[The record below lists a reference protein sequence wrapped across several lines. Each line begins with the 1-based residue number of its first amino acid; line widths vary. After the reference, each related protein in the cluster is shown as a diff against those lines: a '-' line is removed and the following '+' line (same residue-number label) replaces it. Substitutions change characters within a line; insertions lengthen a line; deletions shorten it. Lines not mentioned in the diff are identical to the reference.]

1 MKQEDSIKIF
11 NDKKI
16 RTKWDEEIEDYYY
29 SVIDV
34 VAVLTDSKNPKRY
47 WSDLKKKLSEKN
59 NETYENIVRLK
70 MPSKDGKMR
79 LTDVATTNNL
89 ITLLNNIKSEYKD
102 EFIDWLNQT
111 RLEQLYNSNNT
122 INTLL
127 YYGNEGAV
135 SIEVIIDK
143 ENETMWATQKTI
155 ASLFKV
161 SKQNISYHLK
171 DIFETAE
178 LDENSVV
185 KEILTTAPDNKKYS
199 TKFYNL
205 DVIIS
210 VGYRVNSKN
219 ATQFRIWATKTLKEY
234 MIKGFV
240 LDDELLK
247 NGTRFGKDYFDE
259 LLEKIRDI
267 RTSERRFYQKITDLF
282 AECSFDYNPNS
293 EITKNF
299 YSKVQNKLHFAITG
313 DTAAELID
321 KRVDFEKEFMGL
333 TSWKES
339 PKGKVR
345 KSDVTI
351 AKNYLTREELSELNR
366 IVSMYLDYAENQAAR
381 HKLMSME
388 DWAKRLDL
396 FLEFN
401 EYNILENKGKIKMDL
416 AKQKALCEYE
426 KYKVIQDNIYQ
437 SDFDV
442 FLEDFEKKYSNN

>member
-1 MKQEDSIKIF
+1 MVKENSIKIF

-16 RTKWDEEIEDYYY
+16 RTKWDQEIEDYWY

-34 VAVLTDSKNPKRY
+34 IAVLNESKNPSAY
-47 WSDLKKKLSEKN
+47 WRKLKQRLKKEQ
-59 NETYENIVRLK
+59 NEIVKKCHSLK
-70 MPSKDGKMR
+70 MPSNDGKMR
-79 LTDVATTNNL
+79 LTDVASTNNL
-89 ITLLNNIKSEYKD
+89 ISLLDNINSEYKED
-102 EFIDWLNQT
+102 FIDWLNQS

-122 INTLL
+122 TNTLL
-127 YYGNEGAV
+127 YWGEEGAV

-155 ASLFKV
+155 AGLFKV

-171 DIFETAE
+171 DIFETGE

-210 VGYRVNSKN
+210 VGYRINSKN

-234 MIKGFV
+234 IVKGFV

-267 RTSERRFYQKITDLF
+267 RASERRFYQKITDLF
-282 AECSFDYNPNS
+282 AECSYDYNPNS
-293 EITKNF
+293 KITKNF

-321 KRVDFEKEFMGL
+321 KRVSHEKEFMGL

-339 PKGKVR
+339 PKGKIR
-345 KSDVTI
+345 KSDVTV

-366 IVSMYLDYAENQAAR
+366 IVSMYLDYAENQAAKHR
-381 HKLMSME
+381 LMSME

-416 AKQKALCEYE
+416 AKQKALGEYE
-426 KYKVIQDNIYQ
+426 KYKVIQDKIYQ
-437 SDFDV
+437 SDFDM
-442 FLEDFEKKYSNN
+442 FLEDFEEKYPDN

>member
-79 LTDVATTNNL
+79 LTDVTTTNNL

-185 KEILTTAPDNKKYS
+185 KEILTTASDNKKYS

-234 MIKGFV
+234 IIKGFV
-240 LDDELLK
+240 LDEELLK

-321 KRVDFEKEFMGL
+321 KRVDYEKEFMGL

-339 PKGKVR
+339 PKGKIR

-442 FLEDFEKKYSNN
+442 FLEDFEKKIFQ

>member
-1 MKQEDSIKIF
+1 MEKENSIKIF

-29 SVIDV
+29 SIIDV
-34 VAVLTDSKNPKRY
+34 IAVLTDSKNPSQY
-47 WSDLKKKLSEKN
+47 WRTLKSRL
-59 NETYENIVRLK
+59 NEESGQSVTSCNKLK
-70 MPSKDGKMR
+70 MPASDGKSR
-79 LTDVATTNNL
+79 LTDVASTNNL
-89 ITLLNNIKSEYKD
+89 ISLLNKIKSKNKD
-102 EFIDWLNQT
+102 EFINWLNQNK
-111 RLEQLYNSNNT
+111 LKKLYDENNT
-122 INTLL
+122 TNTLL
-127 YYGNEGAV
+127 YCGDEGAV

-155 ASLFKV
+155 AGLFKV

-171 DIFETAE
+171 DIFLTGE

-185 KEILTTAPDNKKYS
+185 KEILTTAPDNKKYT

-210 VGYRVNSKN
+210 VGYRINSKN

-234 MIKGFV
+234 IVKGFV

-247 NGTRFGKDYFDE
+247 NGTKFGKDYFDE

-267 RTSERRFYQKITDLF
+267 RTSERRFYQKITDIF
-282 AECSFDYNPNS
+282 AECSYDYAPNS

-321 KRVDFEKEFMGL
+321 KRVNHEKEFMGL
-333 TSWKES
+333 TSWKDG
-339 PKGKVR
+339 PKGKIR

-351 AKNYLTREELSELNR
+351 AKNYLTQEELSELNR
-366 IVSMYLDYAENQAAR
+366 MVSMYLDYAENQAAKHR
-381 HKLMSME
+381 LMSME
-388 DWAKRLDL
+388 DWAERLDL

-401 EYNILENKGKIKMDL
+401 EYDVLTHKGKIRMDL
-416 AKQKALCEYE
+416 AKQKAVQEYE
-426 KYKVIQDNIYQ
+426 KYNPIQDKMYK
-437 SDFDV
+437 SDFDY
-442 FLEDFEKKYSNN
+442 FLEEFDDKFKKE

>member
-79 LTDVATTNNL
+79 LTDVTTTNNL
-89 ITLLNNIKSEYKD
+89 ITLLNNIKSEYND

-234 MIKGFV
+234 IIKGFV
-240 LDDELLK
+240 LDEELLK

-321 KRVDFEKEFMGL
+321 KRVDYEKEFMGL

-339 PKGKVR
+339 PKGKIR

>member
-79 LTDVATTNNL
+79 LTDVTTTNNL

-185 KEILTTAPDNKKYS
+185 KEILTTASDNKKYS

-234 MIKGFV
+234 IIKGFV
-240 LDDELLK
+240 LDEELLK

-321 KRVDFEKEFMGL
+321 KRVDYEKEFMGL

-339 PKGKVR
+339 PKGKIR

>member
-1 MKQEDSIKIF
+1 MENEASIKMF
-11 NDKKI
+11 NNKKI
-16 RTKWDEEIEDYYY
+16 RTIWDEEIEDYYY

-34 VAVLTDSKNPKRY
+34 ISILTKSKNPRDYWYRFKRRELEKDV
-47 WSDLKKKLSEKN
+47 DL
-59 NETYENIVRLK
+59 
-70 MPSKDGKMR
+70 SKFCRQLELPANDGKMR
-79 LTDVATTNNL
+79 LTDVASTNNL
-89 ITLLNNIKSEYKD
+89 ISLLNHIKYENKD
-102 EFIDWLNQT
+102 DFIEWLNQKK
-111 RLEQLYNSNNT
+111 LEQLYILNNT
-122 INTLL
+122 TPTLL
-127 YYGNEGAV
+127 YYGDEGAV

-155 ASLFKV
+155 ASLFNV

-171 DIFETAE
+171 DIFVTGE

-185 KEILTTAPDNKKYS
+185 KEILTTADDNKKYS

-210 VGYRVNSKN
+210 VGYRINSKN

-234 MIKGFV
+234 IVKGFV

-259 LLEKIRDI
+259 LLERIRDI

-282 AECSFDYNPNS
+282 AECSYDYNPNS

-321 KRVDFEKEFMGL
+321 HRASHEKEFMGL
-333 TSWKES
+333 TSWKNS
-339 PKGKVR
+339 PKGKIR
-345 KSDVTI
+345 KSDVTV
-351 AKNYLTREELSELNR
+351 AKNYLTKEELSELNR
-366 IVSMYLDYAENQAAR
+366 IVSMYIDYAENQAAKHR
-381 HKLMSME
+381 LMSME

-401 EYNILENKGKIKMDL
+401 EYNILDYKGKIKMSL
-416 AKQKALCEYE
+416 AKEKALGEYE
-426 KYKVIQDNIYQ
+426 KYKVIQDKVYQ
-437 SDFDV
+437 SDFDR
-442 FLEDFEKKYSNN
+442 FLEDFEDKYQK

>member
-79 LTDVATTNNL
+79 LTDVTTTNNL

-234 MIKGFV
+234 IIKGFV
-240 LDDELLK
+240 LDEELLK

-321 KRVDFEKEFMGL
+321 KRVDYEKEFMGL

-339 PKGKVR
+339 PKGKIR